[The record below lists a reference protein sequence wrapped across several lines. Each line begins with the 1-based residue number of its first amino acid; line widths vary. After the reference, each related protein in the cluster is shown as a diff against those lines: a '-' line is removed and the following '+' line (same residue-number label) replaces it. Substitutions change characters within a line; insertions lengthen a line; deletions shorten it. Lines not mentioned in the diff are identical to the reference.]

1 MNETM
6 LYADGYSAGFTEEN
20 SFLEFIR
27 KIKNNAFWI
36 QKKAKDLKLIAYEK
50 EGEKVKDIQ
59 KKYDITD
66 EVMEDTTKNTALLL
80 RTQKCCFP
88 VRDCALQTI
97 LNRAGISGPTL
108 KKLSKEVYA
117 KVVNSCLRAAG
128 GNVLIRVSEGKV
140 SSVMSGDLHDYSIL
154 DMDEVFAHAAGY
166 LKKNY
171 PGCTYLYGFYE
182 HSLASA
188 AWELSADSSFL
199 QSYQKELLMAGKPM
213 YDLKPVI
220 RVSTSDVGVCGA
232 NIYPMISY
240 DAGRSLVPLGE
251 PLYLQ
256 HKNRI
261 RIGQFDEQLNQIYGK
276 YQVAVEGIQK
286 LLKIHINHPE
296 NCMKAVMKRVGIS
309 AKYRSEAV
317 DLFLCQFRQTDCT
330 AHDLYYGIAEV
341 IYMMQC
347 EGESGSTIAA
357 MEEKVARTLNLKWTD
372 YDTSQEI

>member
-6 LYADGYSAGFTEEN
+6 LYADGYSAGFTEES

-27 KIKNNAFWI
+27 KIKDNAFWV

-50 EGEKVKDIQ
+50 EGDKVKEIQ
-59 KKYDITD
+59 KKYDIKD
-66 EVMEDTTKNTALLL
+66 EVLEDTTKNTALLL

-97 LNRAGISGPTL
+97 LNRAGISGPIL
-108 KKLSKEVYA
+108 KKLSKDVYA

-154 DMDEVFAHAAGY
+154 DMDEVFAHAAEY
-166 LKKNY
+166 FKKKY

-199 QSYQKELLMAGKPM
+199 QSYQKELLMAGKSM
-213 YDLKPVI
+213 FDLKPVI

-256 HKNRI
+256 HKNRNG
-261 RIGQFDEQLNQIYGK
+261 IGQFDEQLNQIYGK

-286 LLKIHINHPE
+286 LLKIHISYPE

-309 AKYRSEAV
+309 AKYRAEAV
-317 DLFLCQFRQTDCT
+317 ELFLCQFRQSDCT

-347 EGESGSTIAA
+347 EGESGSAIAA
-357 MEEKVARTLNLKWTD
+357 MEEKVARTLNLRWSD
-372 YDTSQEI
+372 YDTPHEI